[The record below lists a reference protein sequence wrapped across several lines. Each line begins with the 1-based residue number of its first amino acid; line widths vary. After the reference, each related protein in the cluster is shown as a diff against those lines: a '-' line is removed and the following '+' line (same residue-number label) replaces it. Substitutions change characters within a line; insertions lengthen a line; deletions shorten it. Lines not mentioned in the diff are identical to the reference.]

1 MKNIFYL
8 RELSLNED
16 INVKNL
22 LLEASGDGENGFSSG
37 NITEDN
43 FDEYLK
49 DRCRE
54 AKGIDLEENRVPQI
68 IYIVYE
74 EERPIGIL
82 KFRKKLSKY
91 LLERGGNIGYYI
103 KKSERGKG
111 YGTKMLETFLLDI
124 GCKSDIK
131 KFLITCNEDNLISE
145 KVIISNGGILENIIK
160 GTKRYWIE
168 KKGDINEDNNK

>member
-16 INVKNL
+16 INVKTL

-74 EERPIGIL
+74 
-82 KFRKKLSKY
+82 K
-91 LLERGGNIGYYI
+91 
-103 KKSERGKG
+103 
-111 YGTKMLETFLLDI
+111 
-124 GCKSDIK
+124 
-131 KFLITCNEDNLISE
+131 
-145 KVIISNGGILENIIK
+145 ENVEIHP
-160 GTKRYWIE
+160 
-168 KKGDINEDNNK
+168 